1 MQRRLQVNICESSPI
16 TRIRDSVSNRHHI
29 ILYRITAKQRL
40 SFDIVLRFEYRY
52 IHQNSNFKPNAVAPV
67 ENESVEDPAS
77 DEGKIM
83 VGPLNL
89 KDPQDL
95 ITIGITHHLSLQ
107 QETLFPLLCKL
118 LYYHCHNRYCN

>member
-1 MQRRLQVNICESSPI
+1 MKMSDEKLG
-16 TRIRDSVSNRHHI
+16 T
-29 ILYRITAKQRL
+29 
-40 SFDIVLRFEYRY
+40 VLDAEEV
-52 IHQNSNFKPNAVAPV
+52 AAPV

-95 ITIGITHHLSLQ
+95 ITIGLSGLIIYNTIDLIVFYGQ
-107 QETLFPLLCKL
+107 KFFGGSS
-118 LYYHCHNRYCN
+118 

>member
-1 MQRRLQVNICESSPI
+1 MSDEKLG
-16 TRIRDSVSNRHHI
+16 T
-29 ILYRITAKQRL
+29 
-40 SFDIVLRFEYRY
+40 VLDAEEV
-52 IHQNSNFKPNAVAPV
+52 AAPV

-95 ITIGITHHLSLQ
+95 ITIGLSGLIIYN
-107 QETLFPLLCKL
+107 TIDLIVF
-118 LYYHCHNRYCN
+118 